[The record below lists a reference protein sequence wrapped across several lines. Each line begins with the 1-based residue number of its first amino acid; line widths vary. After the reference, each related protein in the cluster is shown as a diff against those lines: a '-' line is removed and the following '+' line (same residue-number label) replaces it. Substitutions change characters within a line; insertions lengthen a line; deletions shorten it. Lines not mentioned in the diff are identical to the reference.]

1 MQQPRKTSELKLP
14 TYPINLDFVRTL
26 TDDVGMLQHSK
37 YATPNKKEG
46 YATDDN
52 ARALIATT
60 NYFMVFNDP
69 SIKKLIDTYLSLLL
83 YMQRSDGKMHNF
95 LSYDRQFLDDIG
107 SEDCMGRTLW
117 ACGYC
122 LNSKLPEETKLLS
135 KEVFD
140 KLFCWTSSFTSP
152 RTKAY
157 SIMGLFH
164 YLKAYPEDQNIKT
177 NINTIAGQLTKQ
189 FGVESSDEWD
199 WFESYLTYCNAR
211 LPHSL
216 FLAYE
221 ATKEDK
227 YLQVASKS
235 MKFLINTQTIN
246 GIFVPIGNRG
256 WYKKGSNRAIYDQ
269 QSVEAACT
277 TEAAIAAFRNTNQEG
292 FLKTACQAFEWFFG
306 GNLQGLTLYSQE
318 NGSCCDG
325 ITPEGL
331 NQNKGAEATLSY
343 LQTRLNFEELK
354 QQSNPLSAT

>member
-1 MQQPRKTSELKLP
+1 MKTF
-14 TYPINLDFVRTL
+14 PIKLDFVKAL
-26 TDDVGMLQHSK
+26 TDDVGILQHSK
-37 YATPNKKEG
+37 YTTPNKKEG
-46 YATDDN
+46 YTTDDN

-60 NYFMVFNDP
+60 NYFMLFNDL
-69 SIKKLIDTYLSLLL
+69 SVKKLIETYLSFLL
-83 YMQRSDGKMHNF
+83 YMQRSDGKMHNY
-95 LSYDRQFLDDIG
+95 LSYDRQLLDEIG

-122 LNSKLPEETKLLS
+122 LDSKLPEETKLLS

-140 KLFCWTSSFTSP
+140 KLFCSISSFTSP
-152 RTKAY
+152 RAKAY

-164 YLKAYPEDQNIKT
+164 YQKAYPEDRNVKV
-177 NINTIAGQLTKQ
+177 NINALAKQLTQQ
-189 FGVESSDEWD
+189 FEFESSEEWN

-221 ATKEDK
+221 ATGEDR

-246 GIFVPIGNRG
+246 ELFVPIGNRG
-256 WYKKGSNRAIYDQ
+256 WYKKGSDRAIYDQ

-277 TEAAIAAFRNTNQEG
+277 TEATIAAFRNTKEESY
-292 FLKTACQAFEWFFG
+292 LIATYKAFEWFLG
-306 GNLQGLTLYSQE
+306 GNLQGLTLYCQE

-325 ITPEGL
+325 ITPQGL
-331 NQNKGAEATLSY
+331 NQNKGSEATRSY
-343 LQTRLNFEELK
+343 LQARLNLEELK
-354 QQSNPLSAT
+354 RQNNLLRST

>member
-1 MQQPRKTSELKLP
+1 MPTLP
-14 TYPINLDFVRTL
+14 IKLDFVRTL

-46 YATDDN
+46 YTTDDN

-60 NYFMVFNDP
+60 NYFMLFNDP
-69 SIKKLIDTYLSLLL
+69 SVKKLIDTYLSLLF
-83 YMQRSDGKMHNF
+83 YMQRSDGKMHNY
-95 LSYDRQFLDDIG
+95 LSYDRQLLDEIG
-107 SEDCMGRTLW
+107 SEDCMGRTIW

-122 LNSKLPEETKLLS
+122 LNSKLPKETKLLS

-152 RTKAY
+152 RAKAY
-157 SIMGLFH
+157 SIIGLFH
-164 YLKAYPEDQNIKT
+164 YHKAYPEDQNIKL
-177 NINTIAGQLTKQ
+177 NIISLANQINGQFKLA
-189 FGVESSDEWD
+189 SSREWN

-221 ATKEDK
+221 ATGEDR

-246 GIFVPIGNRG
+246 ELFVPIGNRG
-256 WYKKGSNRAIYDQ
+256 WYKKGSDRAIYDQ

-277 TEAAIAAFRNTNQEG
+277 TEAAIAAFRNTKEESY
-292 FLKTACQAFEWFFG
+292 LLAAYKAFEWFIG
-306 GNLQGLTLYSQE
+306 GNLQGLRVYSQE

-343 LQTRLNFEELK
+343 LQARLNFEELK
-354 QQSNPLSAT
+354 R

>member
-1 MQQPRKTSELKLP
+1 LP
-14 TYPINLDFVRTL
+14 TFPINLSFVRTL

-60 NYFMVFNDP
+60 NYFMLFNDL
-69 SIKKLIDTYLSLLL
+69 SVKKLIDTYLSLLL

-95 LSYDRQFLDDIG
+95 LSYDRQILDEIG

-140 KLFCWTSSFTSP
+140 RLFCWVSSFTSP

-157 SIMGLFH
+157 SIIGLFH
-164 YLKAYPEDQNIKT
+164 YQKAYPEDQNVKL
-177 NINTIAGQLTKQ
+177 NINSLAKQLTEQ
-189 FGVESSDEWD
+189 FELESSEGWD

-216 FLAYE
+216 LLAYE
-221 ATKEDK
+221 ATGEDR
-227 YLQVASKS
+227 YLQVALKS
-235 MKFLINTQTIN
+235 MKFLTNTQTKN
-246 GIFVPIGNRG
+246 GVFVPIGNRG
-256 WYKKGSNRAIYDQ
+256 WYKKGSDRAIYDQ

-277 TEAAIAAFRNTNQEG
+277 TETAIAAFRNTNEEG
-292 FLKTACQAFEWFFG
+292 YLKTAYEAFEWFFG
-306 GNLQGLTLYSQE
+306 RNLQGLTLYNQE
-318 NGSCCDG
+318 DGSCCDG
-325 ITPEGL
+325 ITPQGL

-343 LQTRLNFEELK
+343 LQARLNFEELK
-354 QQSNPLSAT
+354 QQDNIKSTQKYFQKFG

>member
-1 MQQPRKTSELKLP
+1 M
-14 TYPINLDFVRTL
+14 

-46 YATDDN
+46 YTTDDN

-60 NYFMVFNDP
+60 NYLMLFNDP
-69 SIKKLIDTYLSLLL
+69 NIKKLIDTYLCLLL
-83 YMQRSDGKMHNF
+83 YLQRSDGKMHNY
-95 LSYDRQFLDDIG
+95 LSYDRQLLDEIG

-122 LNSKLPEETKLLS
+122 LNSKLPEETKHLS

-152 RTKAY
+152 RAKAY

-164 YLKAYPEDQNIKT
+164 YQKAHPEDQNVKL
-177 NINTIAGQLTKQ
+177 NIISLADQLTEQ
-189 FGVESSDEWD
+189 FRLASSQGWD
-199 WFESYLTYCNAR
+199 WFESILTYSNAR

-221 ATKEDK
+221 ATGEDRF
-227 YLQVASKS
+227 LQVASKS
-235 MKFLINTQTIN
+235 MIFLIKTQTMN
-246 GIFVPIGNRG
+246 GVFVPIGNRG
-256 WYKKGSNRAIYDQ
+256 WYKKGSERAIYDQ

-277 TEAAIAAFRNTNQEG
+277 TEAAIAAFRNTSETSYLLAANE
-292 FLKTACQAFEWFFG
+292 AFEWFFG
-306 GNLQGLTLYSQE
+306 RNLQGLTLYNQE

-331 NQNKGAEATLSY
+331 NQNKGAESTISY
-343 LQTRLNFEELK
+343 LQARLNLEELK
-354 QQSNPLSAT
+354 QQENLLRTL

>member
-1 MQQPRKTSELKLP
+1 MSSILP
-14 TYPINLDFVRTL
+14 ILPINLDFVRTL

-52 ARALIATT
+52 ARALIAST
-60 NYFMVFNDP
+60 NYFMLFNDL
-69 SIKKLIDTYLSLLL
+69 SVKKLIDTYLSLLL

-95 LSYDRQFLDDIG
+95 LSYDRQLLDEIG

-140 KLFCWTSSFTSP
+140 KLFCWTSNFTSP
-152 RTKAY
+152 RAKAY

-164 YLKAYPEDQNIKT
+164 YLKAYPEDQNVKV
-177 NINTIAGQLTKQ
+177 NINIFAKELTEQ
-189 FGVESSDEWD
+189 FELESSEGWD

-221 ATKEDK
+221 ATGKDT

-235 MKFLINTQTIN
+235 IKFLIKTQTIDKV
-246 GIFVPIGNRG
+246 FVPIGNRG
-256 WYKKGSNRAIYDQ
+256 WYKKGSERAIYDQ

-277 TEAAIAAFRNTNQEG
+277 TEAAIAAFRNTNKETY
-292 FLKTACQAFEWFFG
+292 LEAAHQAFEWYFG
-306 GNLQGLTLYSQE
+306 GNLQGLTLYNQE

-325 ITPEGL
+325 ITPQGL

-343 LQTRLNFEELK
+343 LQARLNLEELN
-354 QQSNPLSAT
+354 QQKNLLRIMQK

>member
-1 MQQPRKTSELKLP
+1 LSTLP
-14 TYPINLDFVRTL
+14 IKLDFVRTL

-37 YATPNKKEG
+37 YATPNKREG
-46 YATDDN
+46 YTTDDN

-60 NYFMVFNDP
+60 NYFMLFNDL
-69 SIKKLIDTYLSLLL
+69 SVKKLIDTYLSLLF
-83 YMQRSDGKMHNF
+83 YMQRSDGKMHNY
-95 LSYDRQFLDDIG
+95 LSYDRQLLDEIG
-107 SEDCMGRTLW
+107 SEDCMGRTIW

-140 KLFCWTSSFTSP
+140 KLFCWASSFTSP
-152 RTKAY
+152 RAKAY

-164 YLKAYPEDQNIKT
+164 YQKAYPEDQNIKL
-177 NINTIAGQLTKQ
+177 NIKSLADQINGQFELA
-189 FGVESSDEWD
+189 SSREWN

-221 ATKEDK
+221 ATGEDR

-235 MKFLINTQTIN
+235 MKFLKNTQTIN
-246 GIFVPIGNRG
+246 EFFVPIGNRG
-256 WYKKGSNRAIYDQ
+256 WYKKGSDRAIYDQ

-277 TEAAIAAFRNTNQEG
+277 TEAAIAAFRNTKEESY
-292 FLKTACQAFEWFFG
+292 LLAAYKAFEWFSG
-306 GNLQGLTLYSQE
+306 GNLQGLRVYSQE

-343 LQTRLNFEELK
+343 LQARLNFEELK
-354 QQSNPLSAT
+354 RQNNLFLKST

>member
-1 MQQPRKTSELKLP
+1 
-14 TYPINLDFVRTL
+14 
-26 TDDVGMLQHSK
+26 MLQFSK

-46 YATDDN
+46 YTTDDN
-52 ARALIATT
+52 ARALIACT
-60 NYFMVFNDP
+60 NYLMLLNGT
-69 SIKKLIDTYLSLLL
+69 SGKRLIDTYLSLLF
-83 YMQRSDGKMHNF
+83 YMQRSDGKMHNY
-95 LSYDRQFLDDIG
+95 LSYDRKLIDEIG

-122 LNSKLPEETKLLS
+122 LDSKLPEETKLLS
-135 KEVFD
+135 IEVFD
-140 KLFCWTSSFTSP
+140 KLFCWASSFTSP
-152 RTKAY
+152 RAKAY

-164 YLKAYPEDQNIKT
+164 YLKAYPEDKNIKV
-177 NINTIAGQLTKQ
+177 NINDLAKQLIEQ
-189 FGVESSDEWD
+189 FELYSSEGWD

-221 ATKEDK
+221 ATGEDR

-246 GIFVPIGNRG
+246 GVFVPIGNRG
-256 WYKKGSNRAIYDQ
+256 WYKKGSDRAIYDQ

-277 TEAAIAAFRNTNQEG
+277 TEAAIAAFRNTNEEG
-292 FLKTACQAFEWFFG
+292 YLIAAYEAFEWFFG
-306 GNLQGLTLYSQE
+306 GNLQGLTLYSKE

-325 ITPEGL
+325 ITPQGL

-343 LQTRLNFEELK
+343 LQARLNFEELK
-354 QQSNPLSAT
+354 QQNNLLRAT